1 MLNPDTHRHRSP
13 HDVGHLEK
21 EKSLIEKYIVY
32 QSNQTLY
39 MQEAVIGSRRETVC
53 TMVQSNDVPG
63 ILKAM
68 EKGKRSLW
76 YAFYSWL
83 FNLADPE

>member
-21 EKSLIEKYIVY
+21 EKSLIE
-32 QSNQTLY
+32 NTLFTKVTKTVY

-53 TMVQSNDVPG
+53 TMVQSNDVAG
-63 ILKAM
+63 ILK
-68 EKGKRSLW
+68 ENGKG
-76 YAFYSWL
+76 
-83 FNLADPE
+83 